1 MNSHRIEHPFAALAA
16 LAALVLAVPA
26 LGRAAE
32 KAEDKVRTIEMT
44 ISDAGTLPA
53 QVSVKKGEHV
63 RLAIT
68 RKTDRTCVTEVQSA
82 GLGIARQPL
91 PLNKTAYVDFT
102 AQKPGKVKL
111 LCGMGMEFGTVVV
124 DG

>member
-1 MNSHRIEHPFAALAA
+1 MNPLRIALP
-16 LAALVLAVPA
+16 LAALVLTLPVS
-26 LGRAAE
+26 GRAAE
-32 KAEDKVRTIEMT
+32 KAAAPDKVRTIEMT
-44 ISDAGTLPA
+44 ISDAGTQPE

-63 RLAIT
+63 RLGLT
-68 RKTDRTCVTEVQSA
+68 RKTDRTCVTEVQAA
-82 GLGIARQPL
+82 GLGIQKQAL
-91 PLNKTAYVDFT
+91 PLNKTTYVEFT

>member
-1 MNSHRIEHPFAALAA
+1 MNVRLAVSLAA
-16 LAALVLAVPA
+16 LLSAVPVAGRAADKAVPA
-26 LGRAAE
+26 AT
-32 KAEDKVRTIEMT
+32 VRTIELT
-44 ISDAGTLPA
+44 ISDAGTQPE

-63 RLAIT
+63 RLAVT
-68 RKTDRTCVTEVQSA
+68 RKTDKTCVTEMQAA
-82 GLGIARQPL
+82 GLGIPKTAL
-91 PLNKTAYVDFT
+91 PLNKTAVVEFT

>member
-1 MNSHRIEHPFAALAA
+1 MNALRATLTLAA
-16 LAALVLAVPA
+16 LLLAAPIP
-26 LGRAAE
+26 GRAAD
-32 KAEDKVRTIEMT
+32 KAAADKVRTIALT
-44 ISDAGTLPA
+44 ISDAGTQPE
-53 QVSVKKGEHV
+53 QVSVKKGERV

-68 RKTDRTCVTEVQSA
+68 RKTDRTCVTEVQTP
-82 GLGIARQPL
+82 GLGIQRTAL
-91 PLNKTAYVDFT
+91 PLNKQTFVEFT

>member
-1 MNSHRIEHPFAALAA
+1 MNPLRI
-16 LAALVLAVPA
+16 LVLIAAVAGLILTAP
-26 LGRAAE
+26 RITSAAE
-32 KAEDKVRTIEMT
+32 TAAAKVRTIEMT
-44 ISDAGTLPA
+44 ISDAGAQPE
-53 QVSVKKGEHV
+53 QVSVKKGEHI

-68 RKTDRTCVTEVQSA
+68 RKTDKTCVTEVQSSL
-82 GLGIARQPL
+82 LGISKQPL
-91 PLNKTAYVDFT
+91 PLNKTVFFEFT